1 MKPVI
6 PTALLASLF
15 LAGCDDPSGQVK
27 PPPPTVTVA
36 KPLSRVVNDWDE
48 FTGRFEAV
56 DEVEL
61 RARVSGYLQ
70 SVHFKDGQVVQ
81 KGDLLFVIDPRPYEA
96 ASRRAEADVAKSEAR
111 LGLAGRELGRAQQ
124 LLQSGNV
131 SASIGDQRTQQR
143 RDAEADLDGAR
154 ASLQNAKLNL
164 EFTRVTAPITGRIS
178 RKFVSEGNLVGGDN
192 AGASLL
198 TTLVSLD
205 PIHFYFDIDERTYL
219 KNTRLHIS
227 GLRPIERDTANPV
240 KIAIAD
246 EREFAHDGRMDFIDN
261 RLDRGSG
268 TLRGRALVKNE
279 NLLFAPGQFG
289 RVRLMG
295 SAPFAALLIPDEA
308 ITNDQSNKIVFVLG
322 PDDVPQPRVVTVA
335 QIFEGYRVVRQGIT
349 QDDRIVIAGLQ
360 RVRTGQKVTP
370 NETTLQVH
378 TSGGESP

>member
-1 MKPVI
+1 MKPVMPI
-6 PTALLASLF
+6 AVCASLL
-15 LAGCDDPSGQVK
+15 LAGCDGSEQAK
-27 PPPPTVTVA
+27 APPPPTVTVA
-36 KPLSRVVNDWDE
+36 QPLSRVVNDWDE
-48 FTGRFEAV
+48 FTGRFEAI

-96 ASRRAEADVAKSEAR
+96 AARRAEADVAKAEAR
-111 LGLAGRELGRAQQ
+111 LGLAGRELGRAQA

-154 ASLQNAKLNL
+154 ASLQSAKLNL
-164 EFTRVTAPITGRIS
+164 EFTRITAPVAGRIS

-192 AGASLL
+192 AGATLL
-198 TTLVSLD
+198 TTLVSLN
-205 PIHFYFDIDERTYL
+205 PIYFYFDIDERTYL
-219 KNTRLHIS
+219 KYTRLNIV
-227 GLRPIERDTANPV
+227 GLRPTDRDVANPV
-240 KIAIAD
+240 KIAVAD
-246 EREFAHDGRMDFIDN
+246 EREFVHDGRMDFIDN

-279 NLLFAPGQFG
+279 NLLFTPGQFG

-295 SAPFAALLIPDEA
+295 SSPFAALLIPDEA
-308 ITNDQSNKIVFVLG
+308 IANDQSNKIVFVLG
-322 PDDVPQPRVVTVA
+322 ADDVPQPRVVTVA
-335 QIFEGYRVVRQGIT
+335 QIFEGYRVVRQGLT
-349 QDDRIVIAGLQ
+349 ADDRIIVAGLQ

-370 NETTLQVH
+370 KETKLEVK

>member
-1 MKPVI
+1 MKPVSM
-6 PTALLASLF
+6 TMLASLLLF
-15 LAGCDDPSGQVK
+15 GCDVSADPAQ
-27 PPPPTVTVA
+27 PPPPPAVTVA

-70 SVHFKDGQVVQ
+70 SVHFRDGQVVQ

-96 ASRRAEADVAKSEAR
+96 TARRAEADVTKAEAR

-154 ASLQNAKLNL
+154 ASLQSAKLNL
-164 EFTRVTAPITGRIS
+164 EFTRVTAPVSGRIS

-192 AGASLL
+192 TGGTLL

-205 PIHFYFDIDERTYL
+205 PIHFYFDVDERTYL
-219 KNTRLHIS
+219 KYTRLHIA
-227 GLRPIERDTANPV
+227 GLRPTERDTANPV
-240 KIAIAD
+240 KVAVAD
-246 EREFAHDGRMDFIDN
+246 EREFVHDGRMDFLDN

-268 TLRGRALVKNE
+268 TLRGRALVRNE
-279 NLLFAPGQFG
+279 NLLFSPGQFG

-295 SAPFAALLIPDEA
+295 SSPFAALLIPDEA
-308 ITNDQSNKIVFVLG
+308 ITNDQSNKIVFVVG

-335 QIFEGYRVVRQGIT
+335 QIFEGYRVVRQGVT
-349 QDDRIVIAGLQ
+349 QDDRIIINGLQ

-370 NETTLQVH
+370 KEIKLEVK